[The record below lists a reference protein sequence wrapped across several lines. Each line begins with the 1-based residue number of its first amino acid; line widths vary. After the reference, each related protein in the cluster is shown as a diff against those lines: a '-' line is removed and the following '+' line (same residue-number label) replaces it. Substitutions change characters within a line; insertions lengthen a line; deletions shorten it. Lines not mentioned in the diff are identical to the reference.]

1 MPVRRVRNTRR
12 AVTRLHLNKVGA
24 LPCSAAA
31 IGAQL
36 AGSTQEYEMSKVD
49 RSHRSL
55 TAKTTTRRTLKVN
68 SDTTDVPKVALL
80 DEGPFPWDEQA
91 RPSGSE
97 QAQNADF
104 TVEVCADTLLLRVS
118 SQCSAPLKE
127 GSLKCLDMP
136 LTAEREDSRN
146 SGICDVLHG
155 YYKSSADRA
164 SSHVC
169 NQGVCRG
176 SRLSQGGVAG
186 QITLP
191 GDESCQELLCS
202 CSSMQ
207 C

>member
-1 MPVRRVRNTRR
+1 
-12 AVTRLHLNKVGA
+12 
-24 LPCSAAA
+24 
-31 IGAQL
+31 
-36 AGSTQEYEMSKVD
+36 MSKVD

-68 SDTTDVPKVALL
+68 PEPTDVPKVALP

-91 RPSGSE
+91 RPSGSG

-104 TVEVCADTLLLRVS
+104 VVEVWADTLLLRVS
-118 SQCSAPLKE
+118 SQCSALLKE
-127 GSLKCLDMP
+127 SSLKRLGMP
-136 LTAEREDSRN
+136 LTAGREDCRH

-155 YYKSSADRA
+155 HHKSSADRS

-169 NQGVCRG
+169 DQGVCRG

-191 GDESCQELLCS
+191 GDKYCQELLCPCS
-202 CSSMQ
+202 CMRCLEVFQTVCCHDRCSSKCVMQ

>member
-1 MPVRRVRNTRR
+1 
-12 AVTRLHLNKVGA
+12 
-24 LPCSAAA
+24 
-31 IGAQL
+31 
-36 AGSTQEYEMSKVD
+36 MSKVD

-68 SDTTDVPKVALL
+68 LEATDVPKVALP

-91 RPSGSE
+91 RPSGSR

-104 TVEVCADTLLLRVS
+104 IVEVCADTLLLRVS
-118 SQCSAPLKE
+118 SQCSALLKE
-127 GSLKCLDMP
+127 GSLKCVDLP
-136 LTAEREDSRN
+136 LTAGREDSRH

-155 YYKSSADRA
+155 HHKSSADRA

-176 SRLSQGGVAG
+176 SRLSQGRAAG

-191 GDESCQELLCS
+191 GDEYCQELPCS
-202 CSSMQ
+202 CSCTHVEKRIRQ
-207 C
+207 CANVNAAQSLLCTARVLHLTSDFFTGPQYQ